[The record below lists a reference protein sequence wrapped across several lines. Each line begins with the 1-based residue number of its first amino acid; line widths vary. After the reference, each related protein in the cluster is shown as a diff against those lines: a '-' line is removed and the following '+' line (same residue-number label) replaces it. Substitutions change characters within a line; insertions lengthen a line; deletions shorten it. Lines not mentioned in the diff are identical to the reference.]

1 MTTTSKDKANE
12 FYEFER
18 AGWERVAAD
27 YHRFFANLTTRFIE
41 PLLDAADVKAGQRV
55 LDVASGPGYVAAAAA
70 QRGADVVGID
80 FAEAAVAVARRQ
92 YPAILFQTGSA
103 EDLPFPGS
111 QFDAVV
117 MNFGLLHVAQPE
129 RALAEAN
136 RVLNA
141 GGRVA
146 YSVWSDPKGRGGFQD
161 HSRRHLPSMGTMTI
175 PLPDGP
181 AFFRFSDPAESTR
194 ALIDAG
200 FTAPSVEEV
209 RITWELPHED
219 ALFETFLHGAV
230 RTGALL
236 KAQTPQA
243 QADIRRA
250 VRDGVVAFAEEGRIC
265 LPMAAVISS
274 RAKAMSSSEVFA
286 ASNSISF
293 TRAPYGSNLF
303 CGKAFLLAREA
314 FGCYLERRHRES
326 SSSNS

>member
-1 MTTTSKDKANE
+1 MTTTSKDNANE

-103 EDLPFPGS
+103 EELPFPDS
-111 QFDAVV
+111 QFAAVV
-117 MNFGLLHVAQPE
+117 MNFGLLHVARPE
-129 RALAEAN
+129 VALAEAN
-136 RVLNA
+136 RVLKA

-146 YSVWSDPKGRGGFQD
+146 FSVWSDPQAGVGFKIILD
-161 HSRRHLPSMGTMTI
+161 AIAEHGNMAI

-194 ALIDAG
+194 ALINAG
-200 FTAPSVEEV
+200 FAAPSVEEV

-236 KAQTPQA
+236 QAQTPQA

-274 RAKAMSSSEVFA
+274 GRKQ
-286 ASNSISF
+286 
-293 TRAPYGSNLF
+293 
-303 CGKAFLLAREA
+303 
-314 FGCYLERRHRES
+314 
-326 SSSNS
+326 